1 MTAYQEPMEHMARED
16 SATDNEEARRA
27 LEATAKALARHTSP
41 DTRLGAWAPG
51 GTRGSWPRRCAS
63 CARLPTRWGST
74 TFRAN
79 QAMTT

>member
-1 MTAYQEPMEHMARED
+1 MIVYQELMEHMVREG

-41 DTRLGAWAPG
+41 DTRPG
-51 GTRGSWPRRCAS
+51 PRGSWPRRCAS
-63 CARLPTRWGST
+63 CARVPVRWGST